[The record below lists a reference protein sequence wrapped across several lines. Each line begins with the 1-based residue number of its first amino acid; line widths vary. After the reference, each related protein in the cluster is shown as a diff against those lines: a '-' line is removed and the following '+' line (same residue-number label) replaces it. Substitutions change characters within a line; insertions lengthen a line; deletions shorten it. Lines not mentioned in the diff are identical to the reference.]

1 MMTGV
6 VGGRF
11 VVSSQVSTLASCWV
25 VRRLAVG
32 VERFARISHASAVCR
47 VRAAAQGGMA
57 TRMFWLARANYA
69 SAATTSSRRV
79 PREALTSTTS
89 PAARWPRSQSTAASL
104 SASATARPSCAVG
117 DRPGG
122 LADCDHGVNPDG
134 GVLAADGAVL
144 GLGDD

>member
-6 VGGRF
+6 VGERF
-11 VVSSQVSTLASCWV
+11 VVSSHVSTLASCWV

-69 SAATTSSRRV
+69 SAATDLV
-79 PREALTSTTS
+79 EA
-89 PAARWPRSQSTAASL
+89 RSA
-104 SASATARPSCAVG
+104 
-117 DRPGG
+117 GG
-122 LADCDHGVNPDG
+122 LDEHHVAGGEVAAQPVDG
-134 GVLAADGAVL
+134 GVVIG
-144 GLGDD
+144 